1 MTLSAD
7 LHALA
12 DRLAR
17 LAPSHRDPFRFHE
30 EKSEI
35 VHELRR
41 LASSER
47 IPFIIAAN
55 DNIRGF
61 APGNYACRCRNC
73 GERFTGAKHSWRC
86 QQCEPHPLL
95 LRKSS
100 GISRQLRCGKFCH
113 D

>member
-30 EKSEI
+30 EKSEL

-41 LASSER
+41 LAGSKIGLST
-47 IPFIIAAN
+47 AN

-73 GERFTGAKHSWRC
+73 GEQFIGAKHSWRC
-86 QQCEPHPLL
+86 QQCEPQPLP
-95 LRKSS
+95 KW
-100 GISRQLRCGKFCH
+100 K
-113 D
+113 

>member
-1 MTLSAD
+1 MTLAND

-30 EKSEI
+30 EKSEL
-35 VHELRR
+35 VHELHI
-41 LASSER
+41 LADKRSVAR
-47 IPFIIAAN
+47 MAAN

-61 APGNYACRCRNC
+61 APGNYSCRCRNC

-86 QQCEPHPLL
+86 QRCEPQPLPEW
-95 LRKSS
+95 K
-100 GISRQLRCGKFCH
+100 
-113 D
+113 

>member
-30 EKSEI
+30 EKSEL
-35 VHELRR
+35 VHELHI
-41 LASSER
+41 LAER
-47 IPFIIAAN
+47 ILSTQVAAN

-61 APGNYACRCRNC
+61 APGGYMCRCNEC
-73 GERFTGAKHSWRC
+73 GKRFTGAKYSWRC
-86 QQCEPHPLL
+86 QGCEQVATRTL
-95 LRKSS
+95 
-100 GISRQLRCGKFCH
+100 
-113 D
+113 